1 MLKPLAIQGGSPVRN
16 TMITYGQQWIDD
28 QDIASVV
35 EVLKSRELT
44 QGPRIP
50 EFEKAVAKEAGTRY
64 AVAFSSGTAALHGAA
79 FAAGIGPGDEVITT
93 PITFA
98 ASSNCVL
105 YQGGTPV
112 FADILPDTY
121 NIDPEDIERRITPRT
136 KAIIPVDYTGQPAD
150 LDAIRQIADK
160 HGLIIIEDAAHSLG
174 ATYKGRKVGT
184 LADMTMFSFH
194 PLKHVTTAEG
204 GVIVTD
210 NEDYFKKLVLFRSH
224 GITKDPD
231 LLHADEG
238 PWYYEMHELG
248 YHYRMTDL
256 HAALGLSQMS
266 KLDTFVQ
273 RRREIAS
280 IYNEAFANL
289 PGIIRPYQKPE
300 TNSSWHL
307 YMIQLELDHFSEGRR
322 AWFEAMRAENIGVH
336 VHYIPVY
343 KLPYYKQ
350 LGYAAGICPV
360 AESYYESAITL
371 PLFPKMT
378 NRDVEDVI
386 QAVKKVHA
394 VYSI

>member
-1 MLKPLAIQGGSPVRN
+1 ML
-16 TMITYGQQWIDD
+16 TYGQQWIDE
-28 QDIASVV
+28 QDIAAVV
-35 EVLKSRELT
+35 QVLKSRELT
-44 QGPRIP
+44 QGPRVP
-50 EFEKAVAKEAGTRY
+50 EFERAVAQEAGARY

-79 FAAGIGPGDEVITT
+79 YAAGIGPGDEVITT

-112 FADILPDTY
+112 FADIQSDTY
-121 NIDPEDIERRITPRT
+121 NIDPLNIERKITTRT

-150 LDAIRQIADK
+150 MEAIRALADK
-160 HGLIIIEDAAHSLG
+160 YGLVVIEDAAHSLG

-210 NEDYFKKLVLFRSH
+210 NPDYCRKLEMFRSH
-224 GITKDPD
+224 GITKDPS
-231 LLHADEG
+231 LLQTNEG
-238 PWYYEMHELG
+238 PWYYEMQELG

-266 KLDTFVQ
+266 KLERFVQ

-280 IYNEAFANL
+280 IYNEAFADL
-289 PGIIRPYQKPE
+289 PGIITPYQSPD

-307 YMIQLELDHFSEGRR
+307 YMIQLELSRFTEGRR
-322 AWFEAMRAENIGVH
+322 VWFEALRAENIGVH

-343 KLPYYKQ
+343 KLPYYRQ
-350 LGYAAGICPV
+350 LGYASGLCPL
-360 AESYYESAITL
+360 AERYYEAVITL
-371 PLFPKMT
+371 PIFPKMT
-378 NRDVEDVI
+378 SSDVQDVI
-386 QAVKKVHA
+386 QAVKKIHA
-394 VYSI
+394 SYNIS

>member
-1 MLKPLAIQGGSPVRN
+1 MKPSTSQVSTPVRS
-16 TMITYGQQWIDD
+16 TMLSYGQQWIDE

-35 EVLKSRELT
+35 EVLKGSYLT
-44 QGPRIP
+44 QGPRIAD
-50 EFEKAVAKEAGTRY
+50 FERAVAEEAGARY

-79 FAAGIGPGDEVITT
+79 FAAGIGLGDEAITT

-105 YQGGTPV
+105 YQRGTPV
-112 FADILPDTY
+112 FADIRPDTY
-121 NIDPEDIERRITPRT
+121 NIDPEDIERKLTSRT

-150 LDAIRQIADK
+150 MDAIRALADK
-160 HGLIIIEDAAHSLG
+160 RGLVVIEDAAHSLG
-174 ATYKGRKVGT
+174 ATYKNRKVGT

-210 NEDYFKKLVLFRSH
+210 HHEYYKKLELFRSH
-224 GITKDPD
+224 GITKDPEM
-231 LLHADEG
+231 LLTDEG

-256 HAALGLSQMS
+256 HAALGLSQMA
-266 KLDTFVQ
+266 KLHSFVE

-280 IYNEAFANL
+280 IYNEAFSDL
-289 PGIIRPYQKPE
+289 PGIVRPYQHPD

-307 YMIQLELDHFSEGRR
+307 YMIRLEFSEFSVGRR
-322 AWFEAMRAENIGVH
+322 RWFEALRAENIGVH

-343 KLPYYKQ
+343 KLPYYQK
-350 LGYAAGICPV
+350 LGYKAGLCPI
-360 AESYYESAITL
+360 AEQYYESAITL
-371 PLFPKMT
+371 PLFPKMS
-378 NRDVEDVI
+378 NQDVQDVI
-386 QAVKKVHA
+386 HAVKKIHA
-394 VYSI
+394 AYKY